1 MQQAGR
7 GGDTVRLLVRDEAR
21 AEPLTRLGAQAVAGE
36 LRDGADVRK
45 AVDGVDAVVNIAAS
59 FRGVP
64 DEEAW
69 AVNRDAALDLGR
81 AAVEAGV
88 HRFVQVSTNLVYGA
102 GRGRPAVE
110 DDQPLSGGRHPGA
123 AYPDSKWAAETGL
136 LALDG
141 LDVRIGR
148 LAFVYGEGDPHLAQ
162 VVRWAE
168 GWAGHKRLQMVH
180 HADVGQGLLRLLY
193 APAWPAGPTT
203 SPTTRRSAA
212 SNCSGSTASS
222 RPPRPPTA
230 RSRTPGTASS
240 PPPASATSWAS
251 ARSTPRSGPRATR
264 ARCSGQ
270 RGGPRMIWPYRSA
283 ASAMTSWEISKPS
296 GRGAD
301 LSRPAWRNMPSMP
314 PGVQIISRS
323 AVSEVI
329 R

>member
-1 MQQAGR
+1 MRILVTGATGQVGRRFVPRLMQQAGR

-193 APAWPAGPTT
+193 APGLAGRTYNIADDAPVSSVELLWLNGVEPPAE
-203 SPTTRRSAA
+203 AA
-212 SNCSGSTASS
+212 DRQVEDPWDGIVSTARIRDELGF
-222 RPPRPPTA
+222 RPIHPSVWTA
-230 RSRTPGTASS
+230 RDA
-240 PPPASATSWAS
+240 
-251 ARSTPRSGPRATR
+251 
-264 ARCSGQ
+264 
-270 RGGPRMIWPYRSA
+270 
-283 ASAMTSWEISKPS
+283 
-296 GRGAD
+296 GA
-301 LSRPAWRNMPSMP
+301 L
-314 PGVQIISRS
+314 
-323 AVSEVI
+323 
-329 R
+329 